1 MAVSPPW
8 PQPHHQPRSPSKTNL
23 ASCFVAAAFL
33 ILLISTVAIVFFIL
47 FRPRDPTISVS
58 AVQLP
63 GGFSGGNG
71 TVSFTFSQ
79 YAAVRNPNRDAFSH
93 YDSTLQLV
101 YGGSQVGF
109 MFIPAGEIGG
119 GRTQYMAASFAV
131 DKLPMA
137 AGGGS
142 VEMESKMRM
151 KGRIRVLRFFTHPVE
166 TVKGCRVGVE
176 SRDGSVIGFRC

>member
-1 MAVSPPW
+1 MAVSRRGRNPTTSPL
-8 PQPHHQPRSPSKTNL
+8 PSKTNL

-109 MFIPAGEIGG
+109 MFIPAGDRRGQDAVHGGELRRGQTSDGG
-119 GRTQYMAASFAV
+119 GRGERG
-131 DKLPMA
+131 D
-137 AGGGS
+137 
-142 VEMESKMRM
+142 
-151 KGRIRVLRFFTHPVE
+151 
-166 TVKGCRVGVE
+166 GVE
-176 SRDGSVIGFRC
+176 DEDEGAD